1 MVLDRKFH
9 DVSEARMDV
18 TVNGDAKSVEPDI
31 TASALLDTL
40 DVSAEA
46 AVVSLNGAVLSL
58 DKLESTRLSEG
69 DAVELFAFVGGG

>member
-1 MVLDRKFH
+1 
-9 DVSEARMDV
+9 MDV

-31 TASALLDTL
+31 TASALLETL

>member
-31 TASALLDTL
+31 TASALLETL